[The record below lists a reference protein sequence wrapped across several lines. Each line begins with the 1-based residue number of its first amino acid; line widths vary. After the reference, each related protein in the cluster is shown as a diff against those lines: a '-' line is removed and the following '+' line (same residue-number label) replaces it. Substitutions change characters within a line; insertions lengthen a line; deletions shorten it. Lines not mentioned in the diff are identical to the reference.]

1 MKLYVVACLLGVAA
15 ATEVATMSPARVAEY
30 QSQLSKTNSL
40 QPEWHEEKEEGYE
53 YTEQGAME
61 AIRSG
66 IQADGSQTRDKD
78 GNIVERSTG
87 QMGGKDTKGAGLAD
101 SESNI
106 HGGTS
111 DIKDAYISGEFAKE
125 GSINMTPYVI
135 QTKDERW
142 QAGVPNYE
150 SPEEGY
156 QIKTYDSEADAR
168 AWVIDM
174 TAADLTIEYP
184 LAPDVDPEFNLA
196 NPNNPDDKNPN
207 VMQDNAPT
215 HPPKKQL
222 GHMEPAY
229 VGEYSDEEIFGDTH
243 SDTVEGTA
251 EGKDHGDL
259 QDAIYLERGS
269 SIHKV
274 RALRSRSRVSQAE
287 KLYLRK

>member
-1 MKLYVVACLLGVAA
+1 MKLLIVALACVVVVNGQ
-15 ATEVATMSPARVAEY
+15 MSPERKKAY
-30 QSQLSKTNSL
+30 TDSLSKTNSL
-40 QPEWHEEKEEGYE
+40 QPEWHLPKEEGYE

-66 IQADGSQTRDKD
+66 VQKKIDENGNEYTEERNTGMMGGRDKK
-78 GNIVERSTG
+78 GHATS
-87 QMGGKDTKGAGLAD
+87 DT
-101 SESNI
+101 ESNT

-111 DIKDAYISGEFAKE
+111 DVKDLYVHGEFNKE
-125 GSINMTPYVI
+125 DSVNMTPYVI

-156 QIKTYDSEADAR
+156 LIQTFDEEADAR
-168 AWVIDM
+168 SWVIDK
-174 TAADLTIEYP
+174 TGADLIINYP

-207 VMQDNAPT
+207 TMQDNAPT
-215 HPPKKQL
+215 NPPEKQL

-229 VGEYSDEEIFGDTH
+229 VGEYDDKELFGDSH

-259 QDAIYLERGS
+259 QDAIYLERGAG
-269 SIHKV
+269 V
-274 RALRSRSRVSQAE
+274 RASLKGLR
-287 KLYLRK
+287 LRKN